1 MKKHLDILESEVKK
15 LKQNKNVK
23 GVLLIGSVAYG
34 MATDNSDLDLI
45 VISNEN
51 KFVSE
56 YVDGILV
63 GDNFSRANYMIDTI
77 DWICE
82 R

>member
-15 LKQNKNVK
+15 LKQNKNVD

-45 VISNEN
+45 VISNDCN
-51 KFVSE
+51 
-56 YVDGILV
+56 I
-63 GDNFSRANYMIDTI
+63 
-77 DWICE
+77 
-82 R
+82 